1 MRTSPRKKMMV
12 SLLYT
17 HSRST
22 PPLYLLFTYRAS
34 LCSYEMHLSAANSPN
49 KVQHSYAANVATAYC
64 ILCMCR
70 CSLSFIDFE
79 GRSDGDSIKRILSIV
94 KPRQLVRSLLC
105 MFMVHYIWLSSP
117 PPLTPLPIPNK
128 EPRRIY
134 HM

>member
-1 MRTSPRKKMMV
+1 MRTSPRKMMMV
-12 SLLYT
+12 GLLYT
-17 HSRST
+17 HSHCI
-22 PPLYLLFTYRAS
+22 PPLYLFLSYRAS

-49 KVQHSYAANVATAYC
+49 KVQLSYAADVATTCTYC

-117 PPLTPLPIPNK
+117 PPLPPPSPHSKLGAS
-128 EPRRIY
+128 
-134 HM
+134 